1 MDIVEKPDSELMAR
15 AEQAL
20 RLLRERTVD
29 TRTPEYRAEVR
40 RQAAMLRGTPEE
52 AEALDFIEAAMD
64 TDGWDAVIADE

>member
-20 RLLRERTVD
+20 RLLRERTAH

-64 TDGWDAVIADE
+64 ADGWDAVIADE